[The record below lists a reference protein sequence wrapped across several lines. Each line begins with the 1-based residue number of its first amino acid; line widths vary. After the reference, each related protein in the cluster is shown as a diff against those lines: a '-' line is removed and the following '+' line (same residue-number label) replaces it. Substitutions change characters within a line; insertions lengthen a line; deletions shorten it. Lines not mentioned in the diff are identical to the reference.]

1 MGRAD
6 PSALHLPEVR
16 QANGGGGM
24 SQQETVSE
32 ARHAVDDSPVLR
44 IGQGDYERSWGPD
57 PQNPARLR
65 EIGTCHLKVLKES
78 PEYRRWEM
86 LQLEICALL
95 DRVSALHPQVIEIG
109 ERFCELSR
117 AFQRMTV
124 DLFEREA
131 LLSAREKTARAKRI
145 REES

>member
-1 MGRAD
+1 M
-6 PSALHLPEVR
+6 SR
-16 QANGGGGM
+16 QD
-24 SQQETVSE
+24 TVSKPRT
-32 ARHAVDDSPVLR
+32 APDDSPVLR
-44 IGQGDYERSWGPD
+44 IGQGDYERVWGPD
-57 PQNPARLR
+57 PENPAKLR
-65 EIGTCHLKVLKES
+65 EIGTCRLKVLKES

-109 ERFCELSR
+109 DRFCELSR
-117 AFQRMTV
+117 AFQRMAV
-124 DLFEREA
+124 DLIEREA